1 MAVAQD
7 SLYHR
12 LQMMSSALDSRPTSA
27 LARGVQITEFKETRV
42 NPEPVVLEDSD
53 LLLEQYLSPGKLR
66 LLTGIDNLDD
76 VYRLELKVDTKETSL
91 GNFGSLLPNL
101 TQLKL
106 SNSNIPCIRD
116 LGSSLRNVTVLWMSR
131 CGLYEL
137 DGISSMLSLKEL
149 YLSYNE
155 ICDISPLSMLDSL
168 QILDLEGNNID
179 DTQQIHYLAMC
190 SNLSSLTL
198 EGNPVCVL
206 PTPDSSESEDY
217 DYRWTVKKTIPH
229 LKILDEEPL
238 QSEPSTSKKK
248 NVFDDDWAYLEELQR
263 DVGIGGSTESLNT
276 SGKLRSMILCIVDKT
291 VKRM

>member
-1 MAVAQD
+1 
-7 SLYHR
+7 
-12 LQMMSSALDSRPTSA
+12 
-27 LARGVQITEFKETRV
+27 
-42 NPEPVVLEDSD
+42 
-53 LLLEQYLSPGKLR
+53 
-66 LLTGIDNLDD
+66 
-76 VYRLELKVDTKETSL
+76 
-91 GNFGSLLPNL
+91 
-101 TQLKL
+101 
-106 SNSNIPCIRD
+106 
-116 LGSSLRNVTVLWMSR
+116 
-131 CGLYEL
+131 
-137 DGISSMLSLKEL
+137 
-149 YLSYNE
+149 
-155 ICDISPLSMLDSL
+155 MLDSL

-217 DYRWTVKKTIPH
+217 DYRWTVKNTIPH

-276 SGKLRSMILCIVDKT
+276 SGKLRSMILCIGDKT

>member
-12 LQMMSSALDSRPTSA
+12 LQMMSSALESRPTSA

-42 NPEPVVLEDSD
+42 NPEPVILEDSD

-66 LLTGIDNLDD
+66 LLTGVDNLDD
-76 VYRLELKVDTKETSL
+76 IYRLELKVDTKETSL

-131 CGLYEL
+131 CGLFEL

-155 ICDISPLSMLDSL
+155 ICDISALSMLDSL

-198 EGNPVCVL
+198 EGNTVCVL
-206 PTPDSSESEDY
+206 PTPDSSETEDY
-217 DYRWTVKKTIPH
+217 DYRWTVKNIIPH
-229 LKILDEEPL
+229 LKILDEEAL
-238 QSEPSTSKKK
+238 NLEPSPSKKK

-263 DVGIGGSTESLNT
+263 DVGIGGSTESLN
-276 SGKLRSMILCIVDKT
+276 SLGKEMEIVFLIK
-291 VKRM
+291 